1 MTSFF
6 VLSRPPEGIGDE
18 QYTEWYDIHHRE
30 VLELPGFASAQRFPL
45 VRYRGGGGGDA
56 TPGFRFLVR
65 YHIDGA
71 VEDALAALRA
81 AVDGG
86 HMTFPDWYDGV
97 QSAGFVGGEPVDFPD
112 R

>member
-18 QYTEWYDIHHRE
+18 QYTEWYDVHHRE
-30 VLELPGFASAQRFPL
+30 VLELEGFTAAERFPL
-45 VRYRGGGGGDA
+45 ALHRSSDGA

-65 YHIDGA
+65 YTIDGPMD
-71 VEDALAALRA
+71 DALAALRA